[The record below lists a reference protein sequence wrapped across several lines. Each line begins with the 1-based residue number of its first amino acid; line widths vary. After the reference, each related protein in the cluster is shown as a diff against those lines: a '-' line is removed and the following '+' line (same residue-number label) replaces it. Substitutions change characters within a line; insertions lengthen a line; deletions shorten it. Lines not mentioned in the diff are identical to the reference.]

1 MPTLILGP
9 FGCGKTRTVFECVT
23 LLTFNVP
30 DVRILICTHTNTA
43 ADIYVEAIHKEWISK
58 YII

>member
-23 LLTFNVP
+23 LLALYVP
-30 DVRILICTHTNTA
+30 DVHILICTHTNAA
-43 ADIYVEAIHKEWISK
+43 ADIYVEAIHNEWIS
-58 YII
+58 

>member
-9 FGCGKTRTVFECVT
+9 FGCGKTKTVFECVT
-23 LLTFNVP
+23 LLALYVP
-30 DVRILICTHTNTA
+30 DVHILICTHTNAA
-43 ADIYVEAIHKEWISK
+43 ADIYVEHIHNEWISK